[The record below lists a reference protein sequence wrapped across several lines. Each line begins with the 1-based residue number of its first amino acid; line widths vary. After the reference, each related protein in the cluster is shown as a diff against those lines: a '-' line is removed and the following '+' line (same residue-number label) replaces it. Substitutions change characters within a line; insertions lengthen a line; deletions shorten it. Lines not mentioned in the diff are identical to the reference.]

1 MAGTV
6 AVSKKLL
13 DRLRAAFKR
22 YGAEVLGDPDIT
34 VDFFP
39 TEFEEFFGVLL
50 TSPKFESMLD
60 AERQDSVWDYL
71 SSDPEITSEDLFY
84 ISQIATETEAVEFI

>member
-34 VDFFP
+34 VNFFP
-39 TEFEEFFGVLL
+39 TEFEEFLACF
-50 TSPKFESMLD
+50 
-60 AERQDSVWDYL
+60 
-71 SSDPEITSEDLFY
+71 
-84 ISQIATETEAVEFI
+84 

>member
-1 MAGTV
+1 MAGKMM
-6 AVSKKLL
+6 VSKKLL

-50 TSPKFESMLD
+50 TSPKFESMSD

-71 SSDPEITSEDLFY
+71 SSDPELTNEDRFY

>member
-6 AVSKKLL
+6 TVSKKLL
-13 DRLRAAFKR
+13 DRLRDAFKR

>member
-1 MAGTV
+1 MAGTMMV
-6 AVSKKLL
+6 NKKLL

-22 YGAEVLGDPDIT
+22 YGSEVLGDPSIT

-39 TEFEEFFGVLL
+39 TEFDEFFGVLL
-50 TSPKFESMLD
+50 TSPSFQNMGFTE
-60 AERQDSVWDYL
+60 QQNSVWNYL
-71 SSDPEITSEDLFY
+71 RRDPEVTNADLFY